1 MKSDLDA
8 LMQERELDALLVFG
22 HAEHNPPMY
31 YFCGGGHVSNALLI
45 KQRGRAPVLFHND
58 MEREEAAK
66 SGLQTRSFS
75 DYDLEEFKK
84 QAAGD
89 LLLAGALRLQKM
101 LSDLGIERGRLGVY
115 GRTEFSAIFGLITRL
130 QALRPEIEF
139 VGEPETASLFMKAME
154 TKGPSEVERIRR
166 MGRITVEVVQRV
178 AEYLTQREVR
188 SDEVVLREDGQPLTI
203 GDVKAKINLWIAER
217 GAENPEG
224 TIFAIG
230 REAGLPHS
238 TGRAGEPLRLGQT
251 IVFDIFP
258 CEAGGGYFYDFTRTW
273 SLGYATPQ
281 ARDLYQQVY
290 EIYQQVRAALQPDT
304 PFQEYQRRVCEYF
317 EARGHPSPLHTKAPL
332 EGYVHSLG
340 HGVGLNIH
348 ERPFSGL
355 HMEEH
360 RLVPGA
366 VFTLEPGLYY
376 PERGLGVRIEDTCWL
391 RPDGQVEFLAE
402 YPYDLVLPMKRWKRG

>member
-8 LMQERELDALLVFG
+8 LMQERELEALLVFG
-22 HAEHNPPMY
+22 NAEHNPPMY
-31 YFCGGGHVSNALLI
+31 YFCGGGHVSNALLV
-45 KQRGRAPVLFHND
+45 KKRGQPPVLFCND

-66 SGLQTRSFS
+66 SGLPTRSFS
-75 DYDLEEFKK
+75 DYDWEAFKK

-101 LSDLGIERGRLGVY
+101 LSDLGIERGRLGAY
-115 GRTEFSAIFGLITRL
+115 GRTEFSALFGLIARL

-139 VGEPETASLFMKAME
+139 VGEPEAASLVMKAME
-154 TKGPSEVERIRR
+154 TKDSSEVERIRR
-166 MGRITVEVVQRV
+166 MGKITVEVVRHV

-188 SDEVVLREDGQPLTI
+188 SDGVVLRADRQPLTI
-203 GDVKAKINLWIAER
+203 GDMKTKINLWIAEL

-230 REAGLPHS
+230 REAGIPHS
-238 TGRAGEPLRLGQT
+238 TGKAEEPLRLGQT
-251 IVFDIFP
+251 IVFDLFP

-273 SLGYATPQ
+273 CLGYATPEAQ
-281 ARDLYQQVY
+281 ALYQQVR
-290 EIYQQVRAALQPDT
+290 QVYGQVSASLQPNV
-304 PFQEYQRRVCEYF
+304 PFQDYQRRVCEYF
-317 EARGHPSPLHTKAPL
+317 EAQGHPSPLHTKAPL

-348 ERPFSGL
+348 ERPFSSL
-355 HMEEH
+355 QMEEH
-360 RLVPGA
+360 RLGPGA

-376 PERGLGVRIEDTCWL
+376 PERGLGVRIEDTYWM
-391 RPDGQVEFLAE
+391 RPDGRVEILAE
-402 YPYDLVLPMKRWKRG
+402 YPYDLILPMKRWRRR